1 MNRKLSTLIIAS
13 LSISLLML
21 TIITNGIW
29 SQSKKP
35 SVQMIK
41 VSEVMA
47 MSDQARIEL
56 LIDQLLE
63 PKSAACFRN
72 ILMKESRMNPQAANK
87 QSSAKGV
94 GQLLDQTYT
103 NLGMKH
109 STDGIAQTIAALAY
123 ISRHYGGANSTCQA
137 WKYWQKH
144 KTY

>member
-1 MNRKLSTLIIAS
+1 MNRKLSTIIIAS
-13 LSISLLML
+13 LSISILILS
-21 TIITNGIW
+21 IITNGIW

-35 SVQMIK
+35 PVQMIK

-94 GQLLDQTYT
+94 GQLLDQTYI

-109 STDGIAQTIAALAY
+109 SDDGIAQTIAALAY
-123 ISRHYGGANSTCQA
+123 ISRHYGGKNSTCQA
-137 WKYWQKH
+137 WAHWQKY
-144 KTY
+144 KWF